1 MIDVT
6 PDILQ
11 VSAALLAAAFAS
23 AAFLAAG
30 ALYGRF
36 AVGPPSSAVQ
46 LRIGGSRGFFAALRS
61 AAILPI
67 AQANAR
73 WVPALPLARIDRWL
87 RKAGRPLELTATEVV
102 ALMQVTALLFF
113 AGAAALSLCLRLG
126 FGAWFLGLI
135 GGAAYPLIWLR
146 DRMKARQRSLV
157 RALPYAVDLLTLSVE
172 AGLDF
177 TAALA
182 KVVEKGRKGPLREE
196 LSIAIRE
203 LRLGKTREET
213 LRDLARRVDLPP
225 LTSFVQALVHA
236 DKLGTPLGN
245 VLRILS
251 TQMRNERTQR
261 AERLANEAPVKL
273 LLPLVLFI
281 FPTLFLMLF
290 GPIGYQVFLGGSL

>member
-30 ALYGRF
+30 LLYGRF
-36 AVGPPSSAVQ
+36 AVGPPSRGVE
-46 LRIGGSRGFFAALRS
+46 LRTGGSRGVFAALRS

-67 AQANAR
+67 AQANER
-73 WVPALPLARIDRWL
+73 WVPALPLERIDRWL

-146 DRMKARQRSLV
+146 DRMKTRQRSLV

-177 TAALA
+177 AAALS
-182 KVVEKGRKGPLREE
+182 KVAERGRAGPLAHE
-196 LSIAIRE
+196 LSVVLRE
-203 LRLGKTREET
+203 LRLGKTREDA
-213 LRDLARRVDLPP
+213 LRNLARRVELPA

-236 DKLGTPLGN
+236 DRMGTPLGK

-251 TQMRNERTQR
+251 TQLRVERTQR
-261 AERLANEAPVKL
+261 AEKLANEAPVKL
-273 LLPLVLFI
+273 LVPLVLCI

-290 GPIGYQVFLGGSL
+290 GPLAYQLFFEGTF